1 MNAEGNFI
9 AQICHI
15 EAADEGGERFNKDQT
30 NEDRRAFGNL
40 MLLCYP
46 HHVVTNNV
54 DIYTVAAMQEM
65 KKKHEAKFADIVS
78 KIRASIQDH
87 TNESQLSLPVSLA
100 KMNDVLGWNQGPD
113 ELSETIPLISGFAE
127 NVKMLP
133 VPTRELLAIAITRG
147 SAFGGERRH
156 LEVPAG
162 ELLHACDLTP
172 DQLREQV
179 VILKNRNVAWIDTD
193 FEYDH
198 DEVLYIGES
207 LGGWS
212 FAEDL
217 QSFCKIADV
226 PIQQIIVDLRFD
238 LLD

>member
-1 MNAEGNFI
+1 MDAEGNFI

-15 EAADEGGERFNKDQT
+15 EAAEEGGERFNEDQD
-30 NEDRRAFGNL
+30 NEKRRAFGNL

-46 HHVVTNNV
+46 HHVITNNV
-54 DIYTVAAMQEM
+54 EHYSVADMQEM
-65 KKKHEAKFADIVS
+65 KRRHEAKFADIVS

-87 TNESQLSLPVSLA
+87 TNESQLSFPATLA
-100 KMNDVLGWNQGPD
+100 KMNHVLGWNQGAD
-113 ELSETIPLISGFAE
+113 DLLETIPLIVEFAE
-127 NVKMLP
+127 KVKMLP

-147 SAFGGERRH
+147 TAFGGERRH

-162 ELLHACDLTP
+162 ELLHACDLAP
-172 DQLREQV
+172 DQLREQI
-179 VILKNRNVAWIDTD
+179 VILKNRNVAWIDSD

-207 LGGWS
+207 LAGWS

-217 QSFCKIADV
+217 QSFCKIANV
-226 PIQQIIVDLRFD
+226 SIQQIIVDLRFD